1 MALVGENFRQQLADA
16 YLVIDY
22 QYLRHVY
29 AAFASGSSTLTD
41 APAVGRF
48 SIATLP

>member
-1 MALVGENFRQQLADA
+1 MALVSENFRQQLADA

-22 QYLRHVY
+22 QYLCHVY

-41 APAVGRF
+41 APRVGRF